1 MGLGI
6 ERPRGSDAKRVTCS
20 SAKLPREVVFER
32 ELHLNPVA
40 VETVGEVLTSSTL
53 ILPADHHARY
63 RRGSLSPGPHADV
76 GVSHERR
83 EHYCGDKEYGHA
95 QQNQIDDVTHV
106 IDDHGALGTQG
117 CNRLG

>member
-1 MGLGI
+1 MAWSTPGATYTQRSSRDKSLI
-6 ERPRGSDAKRVTCS
+6 TKRPRRDVVGTCS
-20 SAKLPREVVFER
+20 CRLRYIGGSPSER
-32 ELHLNPVA
+32 DPNHARSP
-40 VETVGEVLTSSTL
+40 GRTSSL
-53 ILPADHHARY
+53 
-63 RRGSLSPGPHADV
+63 GPHADV

-95 QQNQIDDVTHV
+95 QQDQIDHVTHV

>member
-1 MGLGI
+1 M
-6 ERPRGSDAKRVTCS
+6 ERVLNHEH
-20 SAKLPREVVFER
+20 SAER
-32 ELHLNPVA
+32 
-40 VETVGEVLTSSTL
+40 TS
-53 ILPADHHARY
+53 
-63 RRGSLSPGPHADV
+63 SPGPHADV

-95 QQNQIDDVTHV
+95 QQDQIDDVTHV